1 MLKNNLKIF
10 CYSTAVI
17 LMLSSCASTPLIKT
31 SYNVK
36 ELNLNQYSNT
46 NDYHYLM
53 AFTYFY
59 NNNIK
64 DGIKEYE
71 LFLKD
76 NPQKRFYIEFVNLLI
91 RFQDF
96 SKAQEVL
103 QTAIEKY
110 PKDKQLYLLLS
121 DIYVI
126 QNQYKKA
133 IDILI
138 KSGIKTFDV
147 YKNIAL
153 LYAQM
158 GDVNNAINYLMQAR
172 QFSTKGEVYF
182 YISQVYYKFDFNDNA
197 FRYLQMSASYKY
209 PKAYIALGDIY
220 VKQNNYS
227 NALKYYEDFLKLPDN
242 NKEET
247 VYVYTTLASIYYS
260 VDKDL
265 KKAIEYYKKAYELD
279 KSQLNLERLS
289 YLLLQNQNY
298 KEVVNLLSNNEN
310 IEHSS
315 TLRYF
320 LGVAY
325 FSLKDFKQALLEFS
339 NVDFASDL
347 YTDAQVKKAL
357 CYLETKEPQ
366 KAVETIQKVIETNP
380 NEELYKTYFYILNKQ
395 KDWDGLIS
403 ALKQST
409 KVLKDKE
416 KIYFYLADVY
426 YDKKHDKQKAIHY
439 LDEALR
445 INPNDP
451 EVLNYLGYL
460 YIDENIDVKAGIEM
474 VQKALRIQPNNPYYL
489 DSLGWGYYKEKRFKL
504 ALYYLEKA
512 NRLLKKPES
521 TIALHLAKVYN
532 ALGYKTKAKK
542 VALKVLKND
551 PQNKEARLLIER
563 IK

>member
-1 MLKNNLKIF
+1 
-10 CYSTAVI
+10 
-17 LMLSSCASTPLIKT
+17 
-31 SYNVK
+31 
-36 ELNLNQYSNT
+36 
-46 NDYHYLM
+46 
-53 AFTYFY
+53 
-59 NNNIK
+59 
-64 DGIKEYE
+64 
-71 LFLKD
+71 
-76 NPQKRFYIEFVNLLI
+76 
-91 RFQDF
+91 
-96 SKAQEVL
+96 
-103 QTAIEKY
+103 
-110 PKDKQLYLLLS
+110 
-121 DIYVI
+121 
-126 QNQYKKA
+126 
-133 IDILI
+133 
-138 KSGIKTFDV
+138 
-147 YKNIAL
+147 
-153 LYAQM
+153 
-158 GDVNNAINYLMQAR
+158 
-172 QFSTKGEVYF
+172 
-182 YISQVYYKFDFNDNA
+182 
-197 FRYLQMSASYKY
+197 MSASYKY
-209 PKAYIALGDIY
+209 PKAYIALGDMY
-220 VKQNNYS
+220 AKQNNYS
-227 NALKYYEDFLKLPDN
+227 KALKYYEDFLKLPN
-242 NKEET
+242 NDKEEI
-247 VYVYTTLASIYYS
+247 VYVYTALASIYYS

-298 KEVVNLLSNNEN
+298 KEVVNLLYNNEN

-325 FSLKDFKQALLEFS
+325 FSLKDFKKALLEFS

-347 YTDAQVKKAL
+347 YTDAQAKKAL

-366 KAVETIQKVIETNP
+366 KAVETIQKVIEINP
-380 NEELYKTYFYILNKQ
+380 NEELYKTYFYILNQQ

-439 LDEALR
+439 LNEALR

-474 VQKALRIQPNNPYYL
+474 VQKALRIQPDNPYYL

-551 PQNKEARLLIER
+551 SQNKEARLLIER

>member
-1 MLKNNLKIF
+1 MLKNNLKLF
-10 CYSTAVI
+10 CYSTVVI
-17 LMLSSCASTPLIKT
+17 LMLSSCVRTPLV
-31 SYNVK
+31 SVPYNVK
-36 ELNLNQYSNT
+36 KLNLDQYSN
-46 NDYHYLM
+46 NADYHYLM
-53 AFTYFY
+53 AYTYFHS
-59 NNNIK
+59 NDIK

-76 NPQKRFYIEFVNLLI
+76 NPQKQFYIEFVNLLI
-91 RFQDF
+91 KFQDF
-96 SKAQEVL
+96 NKAQEVL
-103 QTAIEKY
+103 YNTIEKY
-110 PKDKQLYLLLS
+110 PNDKQLYLLLS

-126 QNQYKKA
+126 QSQYQRA

-138 KSGIKTFDV
+138 KSNIKTFDV

-153 LYAQM
+153 LYAQI
-158 GDVNNAINYLMQAR
+158 GDVNKAIDYLMKAR
-172 QFSTKGEVYF
+172 YFSPPGEVYF
-182 YISQVYYKFDFNDNA
+182 YISQVYYKFNFNENA
-197 FRYLQMSASYKY
+197 FRYLQLSANHKY
-209 PKAYIALGDIY
+209 PKAYIALGDLY
-220 VKQNNYS
+220 VKQNNYA
-227 NALKYYEDFLKLPDN
+227 NALKYYKDFLKLPDK

-247 VYVYTTLASIYYS
+247 IYVYTTLASIYYS

-298 KEVVNLLSNNEN
+298 KEVVNLLRNNEN

-325 FSLKDFKQALLEFS
+325 FNLKDFRQALLEFS

-347 YTDAQVKKAL
+347 YTDAQAKKAL
-357 CYLETKEPQ
+357 CYLEIKEPQ
-366 KAVETIQKVIETNP
+366 KALETIQKVIETNP
-380 NEELYKTYFYILNKQ
+380 NEELYKTYFYILTQQ

-403 ALKQST
+403 ALKHST
-409 KVLKDKE
+409 NVVKDKE

-426 YDKKHDKQKAIHY
+426 YDKKHDKQMAIHY
-439 LDEALR
+439 LDKALR

-489 DSLGWGYYKEKRFKL
+489 DSLGWGYYKEKKYKL

-512 NRLLKKPES
+512 NRLLNKKES

-532 ALGYKTKAKK
+532 ILGYKAKAKK
-542 VALKVLKND
+542 IVIKVLKNN
-551 PQNKEARLLIER
+551 PKNKEARLLLET